1 MENVG
6 SWQHAASLFAHML
19 THYINIHISGQ
30 EQLAPSFLSFLLN
43 VKASP
48 VPCVIFKGIG
58 RNPIEVGKRGKSVCF
73 VSHQLVILC

>member
-6 SWQHAASLFAHML
+6 SWQCAASLFAHML

-30 EQLAPSFLSFLLN
+30 EQLALSFLFFLLN

-48 VPCVIFKGIG
+48 VHRVIFKGTG
-58 RNPIEVGKRGKSVCF
+58 RNPIEVGKRGKIVCF
-73 VSHQLVILC
+73 VSHQIVILC